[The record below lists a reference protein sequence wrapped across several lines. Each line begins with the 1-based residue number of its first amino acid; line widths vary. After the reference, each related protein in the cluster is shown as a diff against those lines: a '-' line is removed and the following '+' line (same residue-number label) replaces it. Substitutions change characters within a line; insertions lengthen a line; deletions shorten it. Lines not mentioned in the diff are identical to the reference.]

1 MFQSDSVQPC
11 GLLSSNPPI
20 GVLPQEELGQHRTV
34 PTKDGSPATRHR
46 GPHRLETAMYSNQ
59 PTKIPGYGAHH
70 HRHHSDLGDALGV
83 VALLSLILR
92 DTNPGKAVGE
102 LVAGIGM
109 LLGAL
114 LGVGLF
120 VQLWPASPVL
130 AGLIGAGWFLTNQRS
145 DSNQLRDVLA
155 VELARRTYYL
165 NELALV
171 ASPPELA
178 AIPHLWDVT
187 EVSLATRDTVWGLET
202 RWDATFPAR
211 YPSQADRRIWGQLCR
226 CEPHEEHRCQLP
238 ANVNVPNIVE
248 QIAAKR
254 SRITKLIGRSGA
266 DFVLGAPVLSLDT

>member
-92 DTNPGKAVGE
+92 DPNPGKAVGE

-120 VQLWPASPVL
+120 VQLRPASPVL
-130 AGLIGAGWFLTNQRS
+130 VGLSGVGWFLVNQRS
-145 DSNQLRDVLA
+145 ESDKLREVLT
-155 VELARRTYYL
+155 VELGRRTYYL

-171 ASPPELA
+171 ANPPELA
-178 AIPHLWDVT
+178 IILHVWDVT
-187 EVSLATRDTVWGLET
+187 EVSFATRDTVWALET
-202 RWDATFPAR
+202 RWDATFPAL
-211 YPSQADRRIWGQLCR
+211 YPSQVDRRSCGQLCR
-226 CEPHEEHRCQLP
+226 CEPDEEHRCDLP
-238 ANVNVPNIVE
+238 TNINVPNVVE
-248 QIAAKR
+248 QITAR
-254 SRITKLIGRSGA
+254 RRRITKLVGRSGA
-266 DFVLGAPVLSLDT
+266 DFVLGPPAMSLDT